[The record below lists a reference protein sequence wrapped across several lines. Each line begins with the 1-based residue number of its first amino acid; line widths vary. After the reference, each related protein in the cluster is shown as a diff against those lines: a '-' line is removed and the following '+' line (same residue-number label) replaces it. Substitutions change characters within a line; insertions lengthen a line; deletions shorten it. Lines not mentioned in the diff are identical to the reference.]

1 VRRAV
6 WRQRDFSLLWGGQTV
21 SEIGSQVTVLA
32 LPTLAIFTFH
42 AGPAAIGLLVASQR
56 LPFPVLSLPAGV
68 VVDRVRKRPVMI
80 GCNVARMVILASI
93 PVLSAAGALRLWHLF
108 AASIGMGAFTVFF
121 DLAYLAYV
129 PALVAPDQLL
139 EANSRL
145 EVTWSAGA
153 MAGPGLGGLL
163 VQALGAARAVLAD
176 AGSFVVSAVTLV
188 FIRHAEIKATA
199 VARRHALRE
208 LGDGLRHVFG
218 NPVLRSQLLCLTAAG
233 VFAHAYEAPLFVF
246 AYGRLHMSPGL
257 LGAIFAAGGAG
268 SIFGSTVAMRV
279 IARVGV
285 GRTMAF
291 TDAVAIGLYAAIPL
305 AVFLPPAALL
315 FPLFIV
321 IGAIATAGN
330 VAQMTL
336 RQSLSPASLQGRM
349 SSVFRSFFWGAW
361 PLGNLLGG
369 VLAAAIGATTTLWLT
384 ALLGAIA
391 SMSIVFTPLWRVRD
405 FSDAGHPGL
414 EPPLKTPTDTS

>member
-32 LPTLAIFTFH
+32 LPTLAIFSFH

-80 GCNVARMVILASI
+80 GCNVARMLILASI
-93 PVLSAAGALRLWHLF
+93 PVLSAAGALQLWHLF

-176 AGSFVVSAVTLV
+176 AGSFLVSAVTLV

-208 LGDGLRHVFG
+208 LVDGLRHVFG

-279 IARVGV
+279 IARIGV

-369 VLAAAIGATTTLWLT
+369 VLAASIGATTTLWLT

-405 FSDAGHPGL
+405 FS
-414 EPPLKTPTDTS
+414 

>member
-32 LPTLAIFTFH
+32 LPTLAIFSFH

-68 VVDRVRKRPVMI
+68 IVDRVRKRPVMI
-80 GCNVARMVILASI
+80 GCNVARMLILGSI
-93 PVLSAAGALRLWHLF
+93 PVLSAAGALQLWHLF
-108 AASIGMGAFTVFF
+108 AASIAIGAFTVFF

-129 PALVAPDQLL
+129 PALVAADQLL

-176 AGSFVVSAVTLV
+176 AGSFLVSAITLV

-208 LGDGLRHVFG
+208 LGDGVRHVFG

-257 LGAIFAAGGAG
+257 LGAVFAAGGAG

-369 VLAAAIGATTTLWLT
+369 VLAAGIGATTTLWLT

-405 FSDAGHPGL
+405 FSNMGNVGL
-414 EPPLKTPTDTS
+414 EPPLIPPPATS

>member
-1 VRRAV
+1 M
-6 WRQRDFSLLWGGQTV
+6 
-21 SEIGSQVTVLA
+21 
-32 LPTLAIFTFH
+32 
-42 AGPAAIGLLVASQR
+42 
-56 LPFPVLSLPAGV
+56 GV
-68 VVDRVRKRPVMI
+68 
-80 GCNVARMVILASI
+80 
-93 PVLSAAGALRLWHLF
+93 
-108 AASIGMGAFTVFF
+108 FTVFF

-129 PALVAPDQLL
+129 PALVAPEQLL

-176 AGSFVVSAVTLV
+176 AGSFLLSAVSLV
-188 FIRHAEIKATA
+188 FIDHAETRAPA
-199 VARRHALRE
+199 VARRHAFRE

-233 VFAHAYEAPLFVF
+233 VFAHAFEAPLFVF

-257 LGAIFAAGGAG
+257 LGAVFAAGGAG

-291 TDAVAIGLYAAIPL
+291 TDAVAIGLTAAIPL

-321 IGAIATAGN
+321 IGAVATAGN

-405 FSDAGHPGL
+405 FS
-414 EPPLKTPTDTS
+414 